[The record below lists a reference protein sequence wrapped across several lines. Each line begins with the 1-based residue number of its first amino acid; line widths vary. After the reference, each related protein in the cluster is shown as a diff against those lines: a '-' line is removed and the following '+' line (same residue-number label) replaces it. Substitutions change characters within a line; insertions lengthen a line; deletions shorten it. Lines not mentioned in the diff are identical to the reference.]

1 VTAVRLC
8 WQANSKQC
16 KSPSQACACRPNP
29 RPSTALPPAC
39 PPAAAARLG
48 VGEDIVG
55 PALFLASH
63 ASDYVTG
70 AELVVDGGGTCM
82 PMLADQSPQDYKA

>member
-1 VTAVRLC
+1 M
-8 WQANSKQC
+8 
-16 KSPSQACACRPNP
+16 
-29 RPSTALPPAC
+29 
-39 PPAAAARLG
+39 
-48 VGEDIVG
+48 GEDIVG

-82 PMLADQSPQDYKA
+82 PMLADQTPQDYKAELARAS